1 MKKFLTFF
9 VTIFIAITTLCG
21 CGEDYKNATIYYELA
36 SFPTT
41 LDPSVVGDS
50 TAAMISSNIY
60 EGLMRLDYDLNI
72 VCGAAESYTV
82 SGNTY
87 TFTLRD
93 NLKWSNGDPLTAKD
107 FVFGLRRSV
116 DPKTNSPSAQKLS
129 CIKNASEIMSG
140 KLPVQNLAVTA
151 PDDKTVIIESVNSA
165 QLLSSL
171 TCLAA
176 MPCNEEFFNKSAGEY
191 GMTSSTVLSNG
202 SYRIRLWDFE
212 NGKIRITKNPNYNG
226 SFVPNNTSVI
236 LTKDEELSP
245 IQRLENENV
254 DIAQIDSLS
263 ISKAKELGLNCLT
276 FENTVWLL
284 SVNDTKFSKE
294 LRSVFAMTF
303 NRDKYSKSLVDGYRV
318 TSDVFPAVV
327 KGKDTVLSPIT
338 FSSVSPLTAFKN
350 ATGGKALDK
359 ISIVYYDDPVI
370 KNALVDI
377 AGNWQQLFG
386 VTINL
391 VPSSNLID
399 LQNQLKAKTYDMCL
413 FPISAND
420 TSISG
425 YLKQFSVTENDL
437 QKAQNL
443 ILGDFS
449 IIPVAVQD
457 TCYAMTYNITN
468 ANVSLRSEI
477 IDFSFVIKK
486 D

>member
-9 VTIFIAITTLCG
+9 VVVLLFATMLCG
-21 CGEDYKNATIYYELA
+21 CGEDYKNATVYYELA

-41 LDPSVVGDS
+41 LDPSVVSDS
-50 TAAMISSNIY
+50 TATMISSNIY
-60 EGLMRLDYDLNI
+60 EGLMRLDYELNV
-72 VCGAAESYTV
+72 VCGAAEGYTV

-107 FVFGLRRSV
+107 FVFGLQRSV
-116 DPKTNSPSAQKLS
+116 DPKTNSPLAHKLS
-129 CIKNASEIMSG
+129 CIKNATEIISG
-140 KLPVQNLAVTA
+140 KLPVNNLAVTA
-151 PDDKTVIIESVNSA
+151 PDDKTVVIETVNSA

-191 GMTSSTVLSNG
+191 GMTADSVLSNG

-226 SFVPNNTSVI
+226 SFVTNNTSVI
-236 LTKDEELSP
+236 FTKDEEFNP
-245 IQRLENENV
+245 IERLENENV
-254 DIAQIDSLS
+254 DMAQIDTLS
-263 ISKAKELGLNCLT
+263 ISKAKTLGLNCLT

-294 LRSVFAMTF
+294 LRTVFAMTF
-303 NRDKYSKSLVDGYRV
+303 NRDKYSESLVDGYRV
-318 TSDVFPAVV
+318 TSDIFPAVI

-338 FSSVSPLTAFKN
+338 FSSVSAQTAFKN

-370 KNALVDI
+370 KNALIDI

-391 VPSSNLID
+391 VPSSSLGD
-399 LQNQLKAKTYDMCL
+399 LQSQLNSKTYDMCL
-413 FPISAND
+413 FPVSASD
-420 TSISG
+420 TSVSG
-425 YLKQFSVTENDL
+425 YLEQFNVRENDL

-449 IIPVAVQD
+449 VIPVAVQD
-457 TCYAMTYNITN
+457 TCYAMTSDITNVNITP
-468 ANVSLRSEI
+468 RSEI

>member
-9 VTIFIAITTLCG
+9 VIFCIIITTLCG
-21 CGEDYKNATIYYELA
+21 CGEDYKNATVYYELA

-41 LDPSVVGDS
+41 LDPSVVNDS

-60 EGLMRLDYDLNI
+60 EGLMRLDYDLNV
-72 VCGAAESYTV
+72 VCGAAEKYTV

-107 FVFGLRRSV
+107 FVFGLQRSV
-116 DPKTNSPSAQKLS
+116 NPKTNSPLAQKLS
-129 CIKNASEIMSG
+129 CIKNASEIING

-151 PDDKTVIIESVNSA
+151 PDDKTLVIEAVNSA
-165 QLLSSL
+165 QLLSAL
-171 TCLAA
+171 TSLAA

-212 NGKIRITKNPNYNG
+212 NGKIRITKNPHYNG
-226 SFVPNNTSVI
+226 NFVSNNTSII

-245 IQRLENENV
+245 IQRLENGNV
-254 DIAQIDSLS
+254 DMAQIDSLS
-263 ISKAKELGLNCLT
+263 IPKAKALGLNCLT
-276 FENTVWLL
+276 FENTLWLL
-284 SVNDTKFSKE
+284 TINDSKFSKD
-294 LRSVFAMTF
+294 LRTAFVMAF
-303 NRDKYSKSLVDGYRV
+303 NRNKYSESLVDGYRV
-318 TSDVFPAVV
+318 TSDIFPAVV
-327 KGKDTVLSPIT
+327 KGKDTVLCPLT
-338 FSSVSPLTAFKN
+338 FSSISPQAAFKN

-359 ISIVYYDDPVI
+359 ISIVYYDDPII
-370 KNALVDI
+370 KKALVDI

-391 VPSSNLID
+391 VPSSNLVD
-399 LQNQLKAKTYDMCL
+399 LQNQLKSKTYDMCI
-413 FPISAND
+413 FPVTAND
-420 TSISG
+420 SSVSG

-437 QKAQNL
+437 QKAQNY

-449 IIPVAVQD
+449 VIPVAVQD
-457 TCYAMTYNITN
+457 TCYAMTSDITKANI
-468 ANVSLRSEI
+468 SLRNEI

>member
-9 VTIFIAITTLCG
+9 VSIFILITTLCG
-21 CGEDYKNATIYYELA
+21 CGEDYKNATVYYELA
-36 SFPTT
+36 AFPTT
-41 LDPSVVGDS
+41 LDPSVVSDS
-50 TAAMISSNIY
+50 TATMISSNIY
-60 EGLMRLDYDLNI
+60 EGLMRLDYDLNV
-72 VCGAAESYTV
+72 VCGAAESYSV

-107 FVFGLRRSV
+107 FVFGLQRSV
-116 DPKTNSPSAQKLS
+116 DPKTNSPSAQRLS
-129 CIKNASEIMSG
+129 CIKNASEIISG
-140 KLPVQNLAVTA
+140 KLPVKNLAVSA
-151 PDDKTVIIESVNSA
+151 PDDKTVVIETVNSA
-165 QLLSSL
+165 QLLKTL
-171 TCLAA
+171 TGLAA
-176 MPCNEEFFNKSAGEY
+176 MPCNEEFFNKCAGEY
-191 GMTSSTVLSNG
+191 GMTASTILSNG

-212 NGKIRITKNPNYNG
+212 NGKMRITKNPNYSGN
-226 SFVPNNTSVI
+226 FVPNNTSVI

-254 DIAQIDSLS
+254 DMAQIDSLS

-276 FENTVWLL
+276 FENTLWLL
-284 SVNDTKFSKE
+284 TVNDTKFSKD

-303 NRDKYSKSLVDGYRV
+303 NREKYSKSLVDGYRI
-318 TSDVFPAVV
+318 TSDIFPAVV
-327 KGKDTVLSPIT
+327 KGKDTVLSPIS
-338 FSSVSPLTAFKN
+338 FSTVSPQTAFKN

-370 KNALVDI
+370 RNALVDI

-391 VPSSNLID
+391 VPSGNLID
-399 LQNQLKAKTYDMCL
+399 LQNQLKNKTYDMCL
-413 FPISAND
+413 FPITAKDSSLSD
-420 TSISG
+420 

-443 ILGDFS
+443 VLGNFS
-449 IIPVAVQD
+449 VIPVAVQD
-457 TCYAMTYNITN
+457 TCYAMTSDITK